1 MALRHFDGFTSYTVA
16 GDLAASGLYVVS
28 DPSNNLSIVP
38 NGGST
43 GHGALRVGAAS
54 RSPASIYKTFA
65 SSDHVIAGFHL
76 DFTGFDTLG
85 GDLYDTIFRLNYDSD
100 YGSICEL
107 VLWHT
112 GELSIR
118 ADNSDEIY
126 RSSQA
131 RYSPSGT
138 EVNYLTVGHHR
149 VEIRFLS
156 SYTSAEV
163 ELVVDGK
170 TWARITEI
178 VGLSGNNMY
187 RAYIMTGAYGSGAKY
202 DISSLYVFD
211 DSGDY
216 NNTFLNDW
224 TTQVLRP
231 AGDFGTPQ
239 FSIATSPTILIAPT
253 TITPQA
259 GTLGVNGNAPQV
271 AELGVEA
278 RAPDTAALSLA
289 GYAPTVTMSSRNW
302 QAVDDAIP
310 HDADATHTYSTGNAQ
325 IDKFSTTD
333 TLEGSIC
340 RVQAVNVCCVAR
352 RDDTAQNFRTMITH
366 GASTTNGANVAL
378 NNPDWRPV
386 IQSYAANP
394 STGNQWLD
402 SEVEAAKFGYE
413 SRA

>member
-1 MALRHFDGFTSYTVA
+1 MALRHFDGFTAYTVA

-38 NGGST
+38 NGGSN
-43 GHGALRVGAAS
+43 GQGALRVGAAS
-54 RSPASIYKTFA
+54 RSPASLYKTIT
-65 SSDHVIAGFHL
+65 SSSHVIAGFHL
-76 DFTGFDTLG
+76 EFTGFDTLG
-85 GDLYDTIFRLNYDSD
+85 GDLYDTIFRLSYSE
-100 YGSICEL
+100 YTHLCEL

-118 ADNSDEIY
+118 VDGSDEIY

-138 EVNYLTVGHHR
+138 EVNYLTAGPHR

-156 SYTSAEV
+156 SFTSGEV

-170 TWARITEI
+170 IWTRITDI
-178 VGLSGNNMY
+178 LNLSGNSIS
-187 RAYIMTGAYGSGAKY
+187 RLYIMTGTYGSGAKY

-211 DSGDY
+211 DTGNY

-231 AGDFGTPQ
+231 AGDDGTPQ

-278 RAPDTAALSLA
+278 RAPDTAVVSLA

-325 IDKFSTTD
+325 IDRFSTTD
-333 TLEGSIC
+333 TLEGLIC

-352 RDDTAQNFRTMITH
+352 RDDTAQNFRTKITY
-366 GASTTNGANVAL
+366 GASTTDGANVAL
-378 NNPDWRPV
+378 NNPEWRPV

-394 STGNQWLD
+394 STGTQWLD